1 MKKLILS
8 LFLALVL
15 SSCVKTIETVR
26 EVPVIVKEYIQKVD
40 TFTQHITDSVYI
52 HQKGDTVFSEK
63 FRTVYRDKVKIQI
76 QRDSVPYVVE
86 VTKTDV
92 RVEKEEVPVKVRDWV
107 WWAGAIGVIYAFV
120 RLVLFVRKKLLH
132 L

>member
-8 LFLALVL
+8 LFLAVIL
-15 SSCVKTIETVR
+15 SSCVKTIETIR
-26 EVPVIVKEYIQKVD
+26 EVPVTVKEYIHRVD
-40 TFTQHITDSVYI
+40 TFTLVTSDSVYI

-63 FRTVYRDKVKIQI
+63 FRTVYRDKIKIQI

-92 RVEKEEVPVKVRDWV
+92 RVEKEDVPVKVRDLV
-107 WWAGAIGVIYAFV
+107 WWVGAIGLIYGFI
-120 RLVLFVRKKLLH
+120 RIVLFVRKKVLH

>member
-8 LFLALVL
+8 LFLAIIL

-52 HQKGDTVFSEK
+52 RQKGDTVFSEK

-92 RVEKEEVPVKVRDWV
+92 RVEKEEIPVKVRDWV
-107 WWAGAIGVIYAFV
+107 WWVGATAITYAFI
-120 RLVLFVRKKLLH
+120 RFVLFVRKKVLH

>member
-1 MKKLILS
+1 MKLIFT
-8 LFLALVL
+8 LFLAIIL
-15 SSCVKTIETVR
+15 SSCVKTIETIK
-26 EVPVIVKEYIQKVD
+26 EVPVEVTKYVQRSDTLIVN
-40 TFTQHITDSVYI
+40 TTDSVYV

-63 FRTVYRDKVKIQI
+63 FRTVYRDRVRVE
-76 QRDSVPYVVE
+76 RDSVPYIVE
-86 VTKTDV
+86 ITKTDV

-107 WWAGAIGVIYAFV
+107 WWIGAIGIIYAFV

>member
-8 LFLALVL
+8 LFLAIVL

-26 EVPVIVKEYIQKVD
+26 EVPVTVREYIQRVD
-40 TFTQHITDSVYI
+40 TFTHHTTDSVYI

-92 RVEKEEVPVKVRDWV
+92 RVEKEEIPVKVRDLV
-107 WWAGAIGVIYAFV
+107 WWIGAIAIIYVFI
-120 RLVLFVRKKLLH
+120 RFVLFVRKKVLH

>member
-1 MKKLILS
+1 MKPILT
-8 LFLALVL
+8 LFLAVIL
-15 SSCVKTIETVR
+15 SSCVKTIEVVR
-26 EVPVIVKEYIQKVD
+26 EVPVMVKEYVQRVD

-52 HQKGDTVFSEK
+52 HQKGDTVYSEK
-63 FRTVYRDKVKIQI
+63 FRTVYRDKIKIQI

-92 RVEKEEVPVKVRDWV
+92 RVEKEEVPVKARDWI
-107 WWAGAIGVIYAFV
+107 WWLGAIAIIYAFI
-120 RLVLFVRKKLLH
+120 RLVLFVRQKVLH

>member
-1 MKKLILS
+1 MKPILT
-8 LFLALVL
+8 LFLAIIL
-15 SSCVKTIETVR
+15 SSCVKTIEVVR
-26 EVPVIVKEYIQKVD
+26 EVPVIVKEYVQRVD
-40 TFTQHITDSVYI
+40 TFTQHTADSARIY
-52 HQKGDTVFSEK
+52 QKGDTVFSEK

-92 RVEKEEVPVKVRDWV
+92 RVEKEEVPVKVRDLI
-107 WWAGAIGVIYAFV
+107 WWIGAIGMIYGFV
-120 RLVLFVRKKLLH
+120 RLVLFVRQKVLH